1 VLPSKHVPLKQGCC
15 SCVLQES
22 KKLLEEKF
30 RTGKNRWF
38 FNKLRF

>member
-1 VLPSKHVPLKQGCC
+1 MVANPMHNDGPRCA
-15 SCVLQES
+15 QES